1 VPNDARIEE
10 QAMKILLLASLCV
23 AGALTGC
30 GGGGDDTPPPTS
42 QVPASASESTD
53 GFVSYLKALVASD
66 ADTLPPVDVGNV
78 APPADDT
85 SMPVPVN

>member
-1 VPNDARIEE
+1 
-10 QAMKILLLASLCV
+10 MKTALLALCV
-23 AGALTGC
+23 AAALTGC

-42 QVPASASESTD
+42 QVPASASASTD

-66 ADTLPPVDVGNV
+66 AETLPPVDVSNV

-85 SMPVPVN
+85 SAPTPVN

>member
-1 VPNDARIEE
+1 
-10 QAMKILLLASLCV
+10 MKKILLASLCV
-23 AGALTGC
+23 ASALTAC
-30 GGGGDDTPPPTS
+30 GGGGDDTPPATA

-66 ADTLPPVDVGNV
+66 ADTLPPVDVSTV

-85 SMPVPVN
+85 SPPTPVN